1 MQPLPILDTNWAVAD
16 ASQQQA
22 EAQAQAE
29 AALAKEQHQQQ
40 AQGLAQP
47 EVAASAIDDREA
59 AVVAADAAREKA
71 DAERAAAEVERVKE
85 DAKRVASLTPADAAD
100 QVPAGQDTVKDIDWW
115 PAGHADAPQQQQQQ
129 QQQQADDLLTHPD
142 PNWAVPTQQQS
153 AGAASP
159 MLDTNWA
166 APPDASM
173 PVPLETQQQQ
183 QAADPTDPLIRA
195 QKSNEAL
202 SQQKAAD
209 PSNCKAVA
217 SSVDDLW
224 CQATCE
230 FSCATSL
237 CKCPK

>member
-1 MQPLPILDTNWAVAD
+1 MLDTNWAVAD

-22 EAQAQAE
+22 QAQAQAE
-29 AALAKEQHQQQ
+29 AALAKQQQQQQ
-40 AQGLAQP
+40 AQGVAQP
-47 EVAASAIDDREA
+47 EVAAAAIDDREA

-115 PAGHADAPQQQQQQ
+115 PAGHAGQQQQKQQQ
-129 QQQQADDLLTHPD
+129 QQQQADVLVAPD
-142 PNWAVPTQQQS
+142 PNWAVPKQQQS

-166 APPDASM
+166 APPDASK
-173 PVPLETQQQQ
+173 PVPLKTQQQQ
-183 QAADPTDPLIRA
+183 QQQAEDPTDPLVRA

-209 PSNCKAVA
+209 PSKCKAVA

-230 FSCATSL
+230 FSCAKSL
-237 CKCPK
+237 CKC